1 MKKPPAKGRPAKP
14 SGMLTKLLGQASV
27 PVAKPSSGPTPAA
40 CKAWL
45 QEAVNDYQKGEWAQA
60 ESRTD
65 ALLAQAGVPLAYRL
79 SALNLKATLAART
92 HRLALAVAL
101 YQDLLRQQ
109 PGHVE
114 ALANLGLSLQKLQ
127 RHEEA
132 VVHLRQAIAL
142 RPEHANSHLNLGLT
156 YQSLGRAQE
165 AKASYEASLALEPGH
180 LQAHFNLAK
189 WWQDAF
195 DFEEASR
202 AYQATLALEPRHADA
217 LANLIFVQHYR
228 YPPDE
233 AAHQALL
240 RRCAQLYPAAP
251 AWPRRP
257 APTQALRVGLV
268 SADLHQHPVG
278 YFLRDVLLALAN
290 TAVACGE
297 LRLLAY
303 ANDPTSDELT
313 ERIRPVFEAWHTVD
327 LWTDERLAAQIR
339 SDGVDILVDL
349 SGRTAGNRLPVFAAK
364 PAPLQVSWLGYFA
377 STGLPQ
383 MDAILADP
391 VCVPEDEES
400 LYVEQVV
407 RLPHTRLCM
416 SPPVAAPEPSAA
428 PVLNNGFITFGCY
441 QTLPKINP
449 GVLAAWARILA
460 ACPQAR
466 LRLQAPQFS
475 DAGQLT
481 RFGERLQAAG
491 IDAARVDL
499 LPPVSRAQYL
509 DSYSQVDIL
518 LDTFPY
524 PGGTTTAEALW
535 MGVPTLTLAMPGM
548 LGRQGQAMLSNLGL
562 HDWVTHSEADYVAQ
576 AVAWGEGGGQVAERL
591 QSLRQQV
598 RSQAA
603 SSPLFDAPRFALDWW
618 AAMQG
623 LWRQKMVA

>member
-1 MKKPPAKGRPAKP
+1 
-14 SGMLTKLLGQASV
+14 MLSKLLGQVAVPASRT
-27 PVAKPSSGPTPAA
+27 SSAPTPAA
-40 CKAWL
+40 CQAL
-45 QEAVNDYQKGEWAQA
+45 LGEAVSDYQKGEWAQA

-65 ALLAQAGVPLAYRL
+65 ALLAQLGLPQAYRL
-79 SALNLKATLAART
+79 SALNLKATLAACT
-92 HRLALAVAL
+92 HRLALAVDL
-101 YQDLLRQQ
+101 YQDLLREQ

-114 ALANLGLSLQKLQ
+114 ALANLGLSLQKLH
-127 RHEEA
+127 RYEEA

-142 RPEHANSHLNLGLT
+142 RPGHANAHLNLGLT
-156 YQSLGRAQE
+156 YQSLGRSQE
-165 AKASYEASLALEPGH
+165 AKASYLAALALEPGH

-202 AYQATLALEPRHADA
+202 AYQATLALAPHHADA

-251 AWPRRP
+251 EWPRRL
-257 APTQALRVGLV
+257 AQTPTLRVGLV

-278 YFLRDVLLALAN
+278 YFLRDVLLALAS

-303 ANDPTSDELT
+303 ANDTTSDELT
-313 ERIRPVFEAWHTVD
+313 ACIRPVFEVWHTVD

-391 VCVPEDEES
+391 VCVPEGEEP

-416 SPPVAAPEPSAA
+416 SPPVAAPEPSAP
-428 PVLNNGFITFGCY
+428 PVLRNGFITFGCY
-441 QTLPKINP
+441 QTLPKINA
-449 GVLAAWARILA
+449 GVLAAWAHILA
-460 ACPQAR
+460 VCPQAR

-475 DAGQLT
+475 DAGQLS
-481 RFGERLQAAG
+481 RFGERLLAAG

-548 LGRQGQAMLSNLGL
+548 LGRQGQALLSNLGL
-562 HDWVTHSEADYVAQ
+562 HDWVTHSEAEYMAQ
-576 AVAWGEGGGQVAERL
+576 AVAWGQGGGLVAERL

-603 SSPLFDAPRFALDWW
+603 SSPLFDAPRFARDWW

-623 LWRQKMVA
+623 LWRQKMSA

>member
-1 MKKPPAKGRPAKP
+1 MKKPPPKGRPAKP
-14 SGMLTKLLGQASV
+14 SGMLTKLLGQASL
-27 PVAKPSSGPTPAA
+27 PASKPSSAPAPAA
-40 CKAWL
+40 CQALL
-45 QEAVNDYQKGEWAQA
+45 QEAMNDYQKGEWAQA

-65 ALLAQAGVPLAYRL
+65 ALLAQAGVPQAYRQ

-92 HRLALAVAL
+92 HRLALAVEL
-101 YQDLLRQQ
+101 YQDLLREQ
-109 PGHVE
+109 PGHVD

-142 RPEHANSHLNLGLT
+142 RPRHANSHLNLGLT
-156 YQSLGRAQE
+156 YQSLGRSQE
-165 AKASYEASLALEPGH
+165 AKASYEAALALEPGH

-202 AYQATLALEPRHADA
+202 AYQATLALAPNHADA

-240 RRCAQLYPAAP
+240 RRCAPLYPASP
-251 AWPRRP
+251 EWPRRP
-257 APTQALRVGLV
+257 ALAQALRVGMV
-268 SADLHQHPVG
+268 SADMRQHPVG
-278 YFLRDVLLALAN
+278 YFLRDVLLALAS
-290 TAVACGE
+290 TAVASGE

-303 ANDPTSDELT
+303 ANDPSSDELT
-313 ERIRPVFEAWHTVD
+313 QSIKPVFEAWHTVD

-349 SGRTAGNRLPVFAAK
+349 SGLTAGNRLPVFAAK
-364 PAPLQVSWLGYFA
+364 PAPIQVSWLGYFA

-391 VCVPEDEES
+391 VCVPEGEES
-400 LYVEQVV
+400 LYVEQVL

-416 SPPVAAPEPSAA
+416 SPPVAAPEPSAP
-428 PVLNNGFITFGCY
+428 PVLRNGFITFGCC

-449 GVLAAWARILA
+449 GVLAAWAHILA

-466 LRLQAPQFS
+466 LRLLAPQFS
-475 DAGQLT
+475 DAGQLS
-481 RFGERLQAAG
+481 RFGKRLLAAG

-535 MGVPTLTLAMPGM
+535 LGVPTLTLAMPGM
-548 LGRQGQAMLSNLGL
+548 LGRQGQSMLCNLGL
-562 HDWVTHSEADYVAQ
+562 HDWVTHSEAEYMAQ
-576 AVAWGEGGGQVAERL
+576 AVAWGQGGDQVAERL
-591 QSLRQQV
+591 QSLRLQV

-603 SSPLFDAPRFALDWW
+603 KSPLFDAPRFARDWW

-623 LWRQKMVA
+623 LWRQKMAA

>member
-1 MKKPPAKGRPAKP
+1 
-14 SGMLTKLLGQASV
+14 MLTKLLGQASV
-27 PVAKPSSGPTPAA
+27 PAPKPSSASTPAA
-40 CKAWL
+40 CQAL
-45 QEAVNDYQKGEWAQA
+45 LEEAVSDYQKGEWAQA
-60 ESRTD
+60 EIRTD
-65 ALLAQAGVPLAYRL
+65 ALLAQSGVPQAYRL

-92 HRLALAVAL
+92 HRLVVAVAL
-101 YQDLLRQQ
+101 YQDLLREQ

-132 VVHLRQAIAL
+132 VVYLRQAIAL
-142 RPEHANSHLNLGLT
+142 RPGHANSHLNLGLT
-156 YQSLGRAQE
+156 YQSLGRAQD
-165 AKASYEASLALEPGH
+165 AKASYQAALALEPGH

-202 AYQATLALEPRHADA
+202 AYQATLALEPRHADS

-240 RRCAQLYPAAP
+240 RRSAKLYPANP
-251 AWPRRP
+251 KWPRRP
-257 APTQALRVGLV
+257 VHAQPLRVGLV

-278 YFLRDVLLALAN
+278 YFLRDVLLALAS
-290 TAVACGE
+290 TAVDVGE

-303 ANDPTSDELT
+303 ANNPRSDELT
-313 ERIRPVFEAWHTVD
+313 ESIRPVFEAWHTVD
-327 LWTDERLAAQIR
+327 LWTDERLAEQIR

-391 VCVPEDEES
+391 VCVPEGEES

-416 SPPVAAPEPSAA
+416 SPPVAAPDPSSP
-428 PVLNNGFITFGCY
+428 PVLKNGFITFGCY

-449 GVLAAWARILA
+449 GVLAAWAHILA

-466 LRLQAPQFS
+466 LRLQTPQFS
-475 DAGQLT
+475 DAGQLA
-481 RFGERLQAAG
+481 RFGERLHAAG

-548 LGRQGQAMLSNLGL
+548 LGRQGQAMLCNLGL
-562 HDWVTHSEADYVAQ
+562 HDWVTHSEADYMMQ
-576 AVAWGEGGGQVAERL
+576 AVAWGQGGSQVAERL
-591 QSLRQQV
+591 QRLRQQV

-603 SSPLFDAPRFALDWW
+603 SSPLFDAARFARDWW

-623 LWRQKMVA
+623 LWRQKMAA

>member
-1 MKKPPAKGRPAKP
+1 
-14 SGMLTKLLGQASV
+14 
-27 PVAKPSSGPTPAA
+27 
-40 CKAWL
+40 
-45 QEAVNDYQKGEWAQA
+45 
-60 ESRTD
+60 
-65 ALLAQAGVPLAYRL
+65 
-79 SALNLKATLAART
+79 
-92 HRLALAVAL
+92 
-101 YQDLLRQQ
+101 
-109 PGHVE
+109 
-114 ALANLGLSLQKLQ
+114 
-127 RHEEA
+127 
-132 VVHLRQAIAL
+132 
-142 RPEHANSHLNLGLT
+142 
-156 YQSLGRAQE
+156 
-165 AKASYEASLALEPGH
+165 
-180 LQAHFNLAK
+180 
-189 WWQDAF
+189 
-195 DFEEASR
+195 
-202 AYQATLALEPRHADA
+202 
-217 LANLIFVQHYR
+217 
-228 YPPDE
+228 
-233 AAHQALL
+233 
-240 RRCAQLYPAAP
+240 
-251 AWPRRP
+251 
-257 APTQALRVGLV
+257 
-268 SADLHQHPVG
+268 
-278 YFLRDVLLALAN
+278 LRDVLLALAS
-290 TAVACGE
+290 TAVASGE

-313 ERIRPVFEAWHTVD
+313 ESIRPVFEAWHTVD

-391 VCVPEDEES
+391 VCVPEGEES

-416 SPPVAAPEPSAA
+416 SPPVAAPGPSAP
-428 PVLNNGFITFGCY
+428 PVLSNGFITFGCY
-441 QTLPKINP
+441 QTLPKINA
-449 GVLAAWARILA
+449 GVLAAWAHILTS
-460 ACPQAR
+460 CPQAR
-466 LRLQAPQFS
+466 LRLQAPQFR
-475 DAGQLT
+475 DAGQLA
-481 RFGERLQAAG
+481 RFGERLRAAG

-548 LGRQGQAMLSNLGL
+548 LGRQGQAMLCNLGL
-562 HDWVTHSEADYVAQ
+562 HDWVTHNEADYVAQ
-576 AVAWGEGGGQVAERL
+576 AVAWGQGGDQVAERL

-603 SSPLFDAPRFALDWW
+603 SSPLFDAPRFARDWW

>member
-1 MKKPPAKGRPAKP
+1 
-14 SGMLTKLLGQASV
+14 MLTKLLGQASV
-27 PVAKPSSGPTPAA
+27 PMSKPSSAPTPAA
-40 CKAWL
+40 CQAWL
-45 QEAVNDYQKGEWAQA
+45 QEAVSDYQKGEWAQA

-92 HRLALAVAL
+92 HRLALAVEL
-101 YQDLLRQQ
+101 YQNLLREQ

-142 RPEHANSHLNLGLT
+142 RPGHANSHLNLGLT
-156 YQSLGRAQE
+156 YQSLGRTQE
-165 AKASYEASLALEPGH
+165 AKASYEAALALEPGH

-202 AYQATLALEPRHADA
+202 AYQATLALEPHHADS

-278 YFLRDVLLALAN
+278 YFLRDVLLALAS
-290 TAVACGE
+290 TAVSSGD

-303 ANDPTSDELT
+303 ANAPTSDELT
-313 ERIRPVFEAWHTVD
+313 QSIRPVFEAWHTVD

-391 VCVPEDEES
+391 VCVPEGEES

-416 SPPVAAPEPSAA
+416 SPPVAAPEPSVP

-441 QTLPKINP
+441 QTLPKINA
-449 GVLAAWARILA
+449 GVLAAWAHILA

-475 DAGQLT
+475 DAGQLA
-481 RFGERLQAAG
+481 RFGERLHAAG

-499 LPPVSRAQYL
+499 LPPVGRAQYL

-548 LGRQGQAMLSNLGL
+548 LGRQGQAMLCNLGL
-562 HDWVTHSEADYVAQ
+562 HDWVTHSESDYVAK
-576 AVAWGEGGGQVAERL
+576 AVAWGQGGDQVAERL

-598 RSQAA
+598 RTQAA
-603 SSPLFDAPRFALDWW
+603 SSPLFDAPRFARDWW
-618 AAMQG
+618 AAMQD

>member
-1 MKKPPAKGRPAKP
+1 MKKTPAKGRSAKP
-14 SGMLTKLLGQASV
+14 SGMLSKLLGQVSVSAS
-27 PVAKPSSGPTPAA
+27 KPSSAPSPAA
-40 CKAWL
+40 CQALL
-45 QEAVNDYQKGEWAQA
+45 QKAVNDYQKGEWAQS

-65 ALLAQAGVPLAYRL
+65 ALLAQPGVPQVYRL
-79 SALNLKATLAART
+79 SALNLKATLAACT

-101 YQDLLRQQ
+101 YQDLLREQ

-132 VVHLRQAIAL
+132 LVHLRQAIAL
-142 RPEHANSHLNLGLT
+142 RPGHANAHLNLGLT
-156 YQSLGRAQE
+156 YQSLGRSQE
-165 AKASYEASLALEPGH
+165 AKASYLAALALEPGH

-195 DFEEASR
+195 DFEEAGR
-202 AYQATLALEPRHADA
+202 AYQATLALEPHHADS
-217 LANLIFVQHYR
+217 LANLIFIQHYR

-233 AAHQALL
+233 AALQALL
-240 RRCAQLYPAAP
+240 RRCAQLYPVAP
-251 AWPRRP
+251 EWPRRP
-257 APTQALRVGLV
+257 AQAPTLRVGLV
-268 SADLHQHPVG
+268 SADMRQHPVG
-278 YFLRDVLLALAN
+278 YFLRDVLLALAS
-290 TAVACGE
+290 TAVASGE

-313 ERIRPVFEAWHTVD
+313 QSIRPVFEAWHTVD

-391 VCVPEDEES
+391 VCVPEGEES

-416 SPPVAAPEPSAA
+416 SPPVAAPEPSAP
-428 PVLNNGFITFGCY
+428 PVLNNGFVTFGCY
-441 QTLPKINP
+441 QTLPKINA
-449 GVLAAWARILA
+449 GVLAAWAQILD

-475 DAGQLT
+475 DAGQLS
-481 RFGERLQAAG
+481 RFGERLHAAG

-509 DSYSQVDIL
+509 ASYSQVDIL

-548 LGRQGQAMLSNLGL
+548 LGRQGQAMLCNLGL
-562 HDWVTHSEADYVAQ
+562 HDWVTHSEAEYVAQ
-576 AVAWGEGGGQVAERL
+576 AVAWGQGGGLVAERL

-603 SSPLFDAPRFALDWW
+603 SSPLFDATRFARDWW
-618 AAMQG
+618 AAMQD
-623 LWRQKMVA
+623 LWRQKMSA

>member
-1 MKKPPAKGRPAKP
+1 MKKTPAKGRSAKP
-14 SGMLTKLLGQASV
+14 SGMLSKLLGQVAVPASR
-27 PVAKPSSGPTPAA
+27 PSSAPTPAA
-40 CKAWL
+40 CQAWL
-45 QEAVNDYQKGEWAQA
+45 EEAVSDYQKGEWAQA
-60 ESRTD
+60 ESHTD
-65 ALLAQAGVPLAYRL
+65 ALLAQAGVPQAYRL
-79 SALNLKATLAART
+79 SALNLKATLAACT
-92 HRLALAVAL
+92 HRLALAVEL
-101 YQDLLRQQ
+101 YQDLLREQ

-114 ALANLGLSLQKLQ
+114 ALANLGLSLQKLH
-127 RHEEA
+127 RYEEA

-142 RPEHANSHLNLGLT
+142 RPGHANAHLNLGLT
-156 YQSLGRAQE
+156 YQSLGRTQE
-165 AKASYEASLALEPGH
+165 AKASYLAALALEPGH

-202 AYQATLALEPRHADA
+202 AYQATLALAPHHADA

-240 RRCAQLYPAAP
+240 RRCAPLYPAAP
-251 AWPRRP
+251 EWPRRP
-257 APTQALRVGLV
+257 AQTSTLRVGLV

-278 YFLRDVLLALAN
+278 YFLRDVLLALAS
-290 TAVACGE
+290 TAVASGE

-303 ANDPTSDELT
+303 ANDTTSDELT
-313 ERIRPVFEAWHTVD
+313 ACIRPVFEAWHTVD

-391 VCVPEDEES
+391 VCVPEGEES
-400 LYVEQVV
+400 LYAEQVV

-416 SPPVAAPEPSAA
+416 SPPVAAPEPSAP
-428 PVLNNGFITFGCY
+428 PVLRNGFITFGCY
-441 QTLPKINP
+441 QTLPKINA
-449 GVLAAWARILA
+449 GVLAAWAHILA

-475 DAGQLT
+475 DEGQLS
-481 RFGERLQAAG
+481 RFGERLLAAG

-499 LPPVSRAQYL
+499 LPPVNRAQYL

-548 LGRQGQAMLSNLGL
+548 LGRQGQALLSNLGL
-562 HDWVTHSEADYVAQ
+562 HDWVTHSEAVYMAQ
-576 AVAWGEGGGQVAERL
+576 AVAWGQGGGLVADRL

-603 SSPLFDAPRFALDWW
+603 NSPLFDAPRFARDWW

-623 LWRQKMVA
+623 LWRQKMSA

>member
-1 MKKPPAKGRPAKP
+1 
-14 SGMLTKLLGQASV
+14 
-27 PVAKPSSGPTPAA
+27 
-40 CKAWL
+40 
-45 QEAVNDYQKGEWAQA
+45 
-60 ESRTD
+60 
-65 ALLAQAGVPLAYRL
+65 
-79 SALNLKATLAART
+79 
-92 HRLALAVAL
+92 
-101 YQDLLRQQ
+101 
-109 PGHVE
+109 
-114 ALANLGLSLQKLQ
+114 
-127 RHEEA
+127 
-132 VVHLRQAIAL
+132 
-142 RPEHANSHLNLGLT
+142 
-156 YQSLGRAQE
+156 
-165 AKASYEASLALEPGH
+165 
-180 LQAHFNLAK
+180 
-189 WWQDAF
+189 
-195 DFEEASR
+195 
-202 AYQATLALEPRHADA
+202 
-217 LANLIFVQHYR
+217 
-228 YPPDE
+228 
-233 AAHQALL
+233 
-240 RRCAQLYPAAP
+240 
-251 AWPRRP
+251 
-257 APTQALRVGLV
+257 LV

-278 YFLRDVLLALAN
+278 YFLRDVLLALAS
-290 TAVACGE
+290 TAVSSGD

-313 ERIRPVFEAWHTVD
+313 QSIRPVFEAWHTVD

-391 VCVPEDEES
+391 VCVPEGEES

-416 SPPVAAPEPSAA
+416 SPPVAAPEPSVP

-441 QTLPKINP
+441 QTLPKINA
-449 GVLAAWARILA
+449 GVLAAWAHILT

-475 DAGQLT
+475 DAGQLA
-481 RFGERLQAAG
+481 RFGERLHAAG

-548 LGRQGQAMLSNLGL
+548 LGRQGQAMLCNLGL
-562 HDWVTHSEADYVAQ
+562 HDWVTHSESDYVAQ
-576 AVAWGEGGGQVAERL
+576 AVAWGQGGDQVAKRL

-603 SSPLFDAPRFALDWW
+603 SSPLFDAPRFARDWW

>member
-1 MKKPPAKGRPAKP
+1 M
-14 SGMLTKLLGQASV
+14 
-27 PVAKPSSGPTPAA
+27 
-40 CKAWL
+40 
-45 QEAVNDYQKGEWAQA
+45 
-60 ESRTD
+60 
-65 ALLAQAGVPLAYRL
+65 
-79 SALNLKATLAART
+79 
-92 HRLALAVAL
+92 
-101 YQDLLRQQ
+101 
-109 PGHVE
+109 
-114 ALANLGLSLQKLQ
+114 
-127 RHEEA
+127 
-132 VVHLRQAIAL
+132 
-142 RPEHANSHLNLGLT
+142 
-156 YQSLGRAQE
+156 
-165 AKASYEASLALEPGH
+165 
-180 LQAHFNLAK
+180 QAHFNLAK

-202 AYQATLALEPRHADA
+202 AYQATLALAPHHADA

-240 RRCAQLYPAAP
+240 RRCAPLYPAAP
-251 AWPRRP
+251 EWPRRP
-257 APTQALRVGLV
+257 AQAPTLRVGLV

-278 YFLRDVLLALAN
+278 YFLRDVLLALAS
-290 TAVACGE
+290 TAVASGE

-303 ANDPTSDELT
+303 ANDTTSDELT
-313 ERIRPVFEAWHTVD
+313 SCIRPVFEAWHTVD

-364 PAPLQVSWLGYFA
+364 PAPVQVSWLGYFA

-391 VCVPEDEES
+391 VCVPEGEES

-416 SPPVAAPEPSAA
+416 SPPVAAPEPSA
-428 PVLNNGFITFGCY
+428 PPLLRNGFITFGCY
-441 QTLPKINP
+441 QTLPKINA
-449 GVLAAWARILA
+449 GVLAAWAHILA

-475 DAGQLT
+475 DAGQLS
-481 RFGERLQAAG
+481 RFGERLHAAG

-548 LGRQGQAMLSNLGL
+548 LGRQGQALLSNLGL
-562 HDWVTHSEADYVAQ
+562 HDWVTHSEAEYMAQ
-576 AVAWGEGGGQVAERL
+576 AVAWGQGGGLVAERL

-598 RSQAA
+598 RTQAA
-603 SSPLFDAPRFALDWW
+603 SSPLFDAPRFARDWW
-618 AAMQG
+618 AAMQD
-623 LWRQKMVA
+623 LWRQKMSA

>member
-1 MKKPPAKGRPAKP
+1 M
-14 SGMLTKLLGQASV
+14 
-27 PVAKPSSGPTPAA
+27 
-40 CKAWL
+40 
-45 QEAVNDYQKGEWAQA
+45 
-60 ESRTD
+60 
-65 ALLAQAGVPLAYRL
+65 
-79 SALNLKATLAART
+79 
-92 HRLALAVAL
+92 
-101 YQDLLRQQ
+101 
-109 PGHVE
+109 
-114 ALANLGLSLQKLQ
+114 
-127 RHEEA
+127 
-132 VVHLRQAIAL
+132 
-142 RPEHANSHLNLGLT
+142 NLGLT
-156 YQSLGRAQE
+156 YQSLGRDQE
-165 AKASYEASLALEPGH
+165 AKASYQAALALEPGH
-180 LQAHFNLAK
+180 LQANFNLAK

-202 AYQATLALEPRHADA
+202 AYQATLALEPLHADS

-233 AAHQALL
+233 DAHQALL
-240 RRCAQLYPAAP
+240 RRCAQVYPTAP
-251 AWPRRP
+251 EWPRRP
-257 APTQALRVGLV
+257 DQAQVLRVGLV
-268 SADLHQHPVG
+268 SADMRQHPVG
-278 YFLRDVLLALAN
+278 YFLRDVLLALAS
-290 TAVACGE
+290 TAVASGE

-313 ERIRPVFEAWHTVD
+313 ESIRPVFEAWHTVD

-391 VCVPEDEES
+391 VCVPEGEES

-416 SPPVAAPEPSAA
+416 SPPVGAPDPSAP
-428 PVLNNGFITFGCY
+428 PVLSNGFITFGCY

-449 GVLAAWARILA
+449 GVLAAWAHILA

-466 LRLQAPQFS
+466 LRLQAQQFS

-481 RFGERLQAAG
+481 RFGERLRAAG

-509 DSYSQVDIL
+509 ASYSQVDIL

-548 LGRQGQAMLSNLGL
+548 LGRQGQAMLCSLGL
-562 HDWVTHSEADYVAQ
+562 HDWVTQNEAEYMAQ
-576 AVAWGEGGGQVAERL
+576 AVAWGQGGDQVAVRL
-591 QSLRQQV
+591 QSLRQQM
-598 RSQAA
+598 RSQAV
-603 SSPLFDAPRFALDWW
+603 SSPLFDAQRFARDWW
-618 AAMQG
+618 AAMQD
-623 LWRQKMVA
+623 LWRQKMAA

>member
-1 MKKPPAKGRPAKP
+1 MKNPPAKGRLAKP

-27 PVAKPSSGPTPAA
+27 SVSKPSSAPTPAA
-40 CKAWL
+40 CQAWL

-65 ALLAQAGVPLAYRL
+65 ALLAQAGVPQAYRL

-101 YQDLLRQQ
+101 YQDLLREQ

-142 RPEHANSHLNLGLT
+142 RPGHANSHLNLGLT

-165 AKASYEASLALEPGH
+165 AKASYEAALALEPGH

-217 LANLIFVQHYR
+217 LANLVFVQHYR

-233 AAHQALL
+233 ASHQALL

-257 APTQALRVGLV
+257 AHAKPLRVGLV

-278 YFLRDVLLALAN
+278 YFLRDVLLALAS
-290 TAVACGE
+290 TVVASGE

-313 ERIRPVFEAWHTVD
+313 ECIRPVFEAWHTVD
-327 LWTDERLAAQIR
+327 LWTDERLAAQIH

-349 SGRTAGNRLPVFAAK
+349 SGRTAGNRLTVFAAK

-391 VCVPEDEES
+391 VCVPEGEES

-416 SPPVAAPEPSAA
+416 SPPVAAPEPSAP
-428 PVLNNGFITFGCY
+428 PVLRNGFITFGCY
-441 QTLPKINP
+441 QTLPKINH
-449 GVLAAWARILA
+449 GVLAAWAHILA

-475 DAGQLT
+475 DAGQLA
-481 RFGERLQAAG
+481 RFGERLHAAG

-499 LPPVSRAQYL
+499 MPPVSRAQYL

-548 LGRQGQAMLSNLGL
+548 LGRQGQAMLCKLGL
-562 HDWVTHSEADYVAQ
+562 HDWVTHSEAEYMAQ
-576 AVAWGEGGGQVAERL
+576 AVAWGQGGSQVAERL
-591 QSLRQQV
+591 QSLRQQM

-603 SSPLFDAPRFALDWW
+603 SSPLFDAPRFARDWW
-618 AAMQG
+618 AALQG
-623 LWRQKMVA
+623 LWQQKMVA

>member
-1 MKKPPAKGRPAKP
+1 MKKMPAKGRPVKP
-14 SGMLTKLLGQASV
+14 SGMLTKLLGQGHAVNSHGMNLQQSQRLYEEAV
-27 PVAKPSSGPTPAA
+27 KEYHQAEWERAEARVDDLLAKPELHPT
-40 CKAWL
+40 
-45 QEAVNDYQKGEWAQA
+45 YQ
-60 ESRTD
+60 
-65 ALLAQAGVPLAYRL
+65 V

-92 HRLALAVAL
+92 HRLPLAVQL
-101 YQDLLRQQ
+101 YQDLLARQ

-114 ALANLGLSLQKLQ
+114 ALSNQGLALQKLQ

-132 VVHLRQAIAL
+132 LACLLQAVRL
-142 RPEHANSHLNLGLT
+142 RPGHANSHLNLGLT
-156 YQSLGRAQE
+156 YHSLGRRDE
-165 AKASYEASLALEPGH
+165 ARAAYLQVLALEPGH

-202 AYQATLALEPRHADA
+202 GYQATLALDPRHADS

-233 AAHQALL
+233 AGHQALL
-240 RRCAQLYPAAP
+240 RRSAQLFPTAP
-251 AWPRRP
+251 EWPRRT
-257 APTQALRVGLV
+257 AQAQALRVGLV

-278 YFLRDVLLALAN
+278 YFLRDVLLALAS

-303 ANDPTSDELT
+303 ANAPTSDELT

-391 VCVPEDEES
+391 VCVPEGEES

-407 RLPHTRLCM
+407 RLPRTRLCM
-416 SPPVAAPEPSAA
+416 SPPVAAPEPSAP
-428 PVLNNGFITFGCY
+428 PVLSNGFITFGCY
-441 QTLPKINP
+441 QTLPKVNA
-449 GVLAAWARILA
+449 GVLAAWAHILA

-475 DAGQLT
+475 DAGQLA
-481 RFGERLQAAG
+481 RFGERLHAAG

-576 AVAWGEGGGQVAERL
+576 AVAWGQGGSQVAELL
-591 QSLRQQV
+591 QSLRLQV

-603 SSPLFDAPRFALDWW
+603 SSPLFDAPRFARDWW

>member
-1 MKKPPAKGRPAKP
+1 MKKPPPKGRPAKP
-14 SGMLTKLLGQASV
+14 SGMLTKLLGQASL
-27 PVAKPSSGPTPAA
+27 PASKPSSAPAPAA
-40 CKAWL
+40 CQALL
-45 QEAVNDYQKGEWAQA
+45 QEAMNDYQKGEWAQA

-65 ALLAQAGVPLAYRL
+65 ALLAQAGVPQAYRQ

-92 HRLALAVAL
+92 HRLALAVEL
-101 YQDLLRQQ
+101 YQDLLREQ
-109 PGHVE
+109 PGHVD

-142 RPEHANSHLNLGLT
+142 RPRHANSHLNLGLT
-156 YQSLGRAQE
+156 YQSLGRSQE
-165 AKASYEASLALEPGH
+165 AKASYEAALALEPGH

-202 AYQATLALEPRHADA
+202 AYQATLALAPNHADA

-240 RRCAQLYPAAP
+240 RRCAPLYPASTE
-251 AWPRRP
+251 WPRRP
-257 APTQALRVGLV
+257 ALAQALRVGMV
-268 SADLHQHPVG
+268 SADMRQHPVG
-278 YFLRDVLLALAN
+278 YFLRDVLLALAS
-290 TAVACGE
+290 TAVASGE

-303 ANDPTSDELT
+303 ANDPSSDELT
-313 ERIRPVFEAWHTVD
+313 QSIKPVFEAWHTVD

-349 SGRTAGNRLPVFAAK
+349 SGLTAGNRLPVFAAK
-364 PAPLQVSWLGYFA
+364 PAPIQVSWLGYFA

-391 VCVPEDEES
+391 VCVPEGEES
-400 LYVEQVV
+400 LYVEKVL

-416 SPPVAAPEPSAA
+416 SPPVAAPEPSAP
-428 PVLNNGFITFGCY
+428 PVLRNGFITFGCC

-449 GVLAAWARILA
+449 GVLAAWAHILA

-466 LRLQAPQFS
+466 LRLLAPQFS
-475 DAGQLT
+475 DAGQLS
-481 RFGERLQAAG
+481 RFGKRLLAAG

-535 MGVPTLTLAMPGM
+535 LGVPTLTLAMPGM
-548 LGRQGQAMLSNLGL
+548 LGRQGQSMLCNLGL
-562 HDWVTHSEADYVAQ
+562 HDWVTHSEAEYMAQ
-576 AVAWGEGGGQVAERL
+576 AVAWGQGGDQVAERL
-591 QSLRQQV
+591 QSLRLQV

-603 SSPLFDAPRFALDWW
+603 KSPLFDAPRFARDWW

-623 LWRQKMVA
+623 LWRQKMAA

>member
-1 MKKPPAKGRPAKP
+1 MKKAPAKGRPAKP

-27 PVAKPSSGPTPAA
+27 PAAKPSSASTPAA
-40 CKAWL
+40 CQAL
-45 QEAVNDYQKGEWAQA
+45 LEEAVSDYQKGEWAQA
-60 ESRTD
+60 ERRTD
-65 ALLAQAGVPLAYRL
+65 VVLAQTGVPLNYRL

-92 HRLALAVAL
+92 HRLALAVEL
-101 YQDLLRQQ
+101 YQDLLREQ

-132 VVHLRQAIAL
+132 VVYLRQAIAL
-142 RPEHANSHLNLGLT
+142 RPGHANSHLNLGLT
-156 YQSLGRAQE
+156 YQSLGRAQD
-165 AKASYEASLALEPGH
+165 AKASYQAALALEPGH

-202 AYQATLALEPRHADA
+202 AYQATLALEPLHADS

-233 AAHQALL
+233 DAHQALL
-240 RRCAQLYPAAP
+240 RRCAQVYPTAP
-251 AWPRRP
+251 EWPRRP
-257 APTQALRVGLV
+257 DQAQVLRVGLV
-268 SADLHQHPVG
+268 SADMRQHPVG
-278 YFLRDVLLALAN
+278 YFLRDVLLALAS
-290 TAVACGE
+290 TAVASGE

-313 ERIRPVFEAWHTVD
+313 ESIRPVFEAWHTVD

-391 VCVPEDEES
+391 VCVPEGEES

-416 SPPVAAPEPSAA
+416 SPPVGAPDPSAP
-428 PVLNNGFITFGCY
+428 PVLSNGFITFGCY

-449 GVLAAWARILA
+449 GVLAAWAHILA

-466 LRLQAPQFS
+466 LRLQAQQFS

-481 RFGERLQAAG
+481 RFGERLRAAG

-509 DSYSQVDIL
+509 ASYSQVDIL

-548 LGRQGQAMLSNLGL
+548 LGRQGQAMLCSLGL
-562 HDWVTHSEADYVAQ
+562 HDWVTQNEAEYMAQ
-576 AVAWGEGGGQVAERL
+576 AVAWGQGGDQVAVRL
-591 QSLRQQV
+591 QSLRQQM
-598 RSQAA
+598 RSQAV
-603 SSPLFDAPRFALDWW
+603 SSPLFDAQRFARDWW
-618 AAMQG
+618 AAMQD
-623 LWRQKMVA
+623 LWRQKMAA

>member
-1 MKKPPAKGRPAKP
+1 
-14 SGMLTKLLGQASV
+14 LLE
-27 PVAKPSSGPTPAA
+27 
-40 CKAWL
+40 
-45 QEAVNDYQKGEWAQA
+45 EAVSDYQKGEWAQA
-60 ESRTD
+60 ERRTD
-65 ALLAQAGVPLAYRL
+65 VVLAQTGVPLNYRL

-92 HRLALAVAL
+92 HRLALAVEL
-101 YQDLLRQQ
+101 YQDLLREQ

-132 VVHLRQAIAL
+132 VVHLRQAIVL
-142 RPEHANSHLNLGLT
+142 RPGHANSHLNLGLT
-156 YQSLGRAQE
+156 YQSLGRDQE
-165 AKASYEASLALEPGH
+165 AKASYQAALALEPGH
-180 LQAHFNLAK
+180 LQANFNLAK

-202 AYQATLALEPRHADA
+202 AYQATLALEPLHADS

-233 AAHQALL
+233 DAHQALL
-240 RRCAQLYPAAP
+240 RRCAQVYPTAP
-251 AWPRRP
+251 EWPRRP
-257 APTQALRVGLV
+257 DQAQVLRVGLV
-268 SADLHQHPVG
+268 SADMRQHPVG
-278 YFLRDVLLALAN
+278 YFLRDVLLALAS
-290 TAVACGE
+290 TAVASGE

-313 ERIRPVFEAWHTVD
+313 ESIRPVFEAWHTVD

-391 VCVPEDEES
+391 VCVPEGEES

-416 SPPVAAPEPSAA
+416 SPPVGAPDPSAP
-428 PVLNNGFITFGCY
+428 PVLSNGFITFGCY

-449 GVLAAWARILA
+449 GVLAAWAHILA

-466 LRLQAPQFS
+466 LRLQAQQFS

-481 RFGERLQAAG
+481 RFGERLRAAG

-509 DSYSQVDIL
+509 ASYSQVDIL

-548 LGRQGQAMLSNLGL
+548 LGRQGQAMLCSLGL
-562 HDWVTHSEADYVAQ
+562 HDWVTQNEAEYMAQ
-576 AVAWGEGGGQVAERL
+576 AVAWGQGGDQVAVRL
-591 QSLRQQV
+591 QSLRQQM
-598 RSQAA
+598 RSQAV
-603 SSPLFDAPRFALDWW
+603 SSPLFDAQRFARDWW
-618 AAMQG
+618 AAMQD
-623 LWRQKMVA
+623 LWRQKMAA

>member
-1 MKKPPAKGRPAKP
+1 MKKAPAKGRPAKP
-14 SGMLTKLLGQASV
+14 SGMLTKLLGHASV
-27 PVAKPSSGPTPAA
+27 PAAKPSSASTPAA
-40 CKAWL
+40 CQAL
-45 QEAVNDYQKGEWAQA
+45 LEEAVSDYQKGEWAQA
-60 ESRTD
+60 ERRTD
-65 ALLAQAGVPLAYRL
+65 VVLAQTGVPLNYRL

-92 HRLALAVAL
+92 HRLALAVEL
-101 YQDLLRQQ
+101 YQDLLREQ

-132 VVHLRQAIAL
+132 VVHLRQAIVL
-142 RPEHANSHLNLGLT
+142 RPGHANSHLNLGLT
-156 YQSLGRAQE
+156 YQSLGRDQE
-165 AKASYEASLALEPGH
+165 AKASYQAALALEPGH
-180 LQAHFNLAK
+180 LQANFNLAK

-202 AYQATLALEPRHADA
+202 AYQATLALEPLHADS

-233 AAHQALL
+233 DAHQALL
-240 RRCAQLYPAAP
+240 RRCAQVYPTAP
-251 AWPRRP
+251 EWPRRP
-257 APTQALRVGLV
+257 DQAQVLRVGLV
-268 SADLHQHPVG
+268 SADMRQHPVG
-278 YFLRDVLLALAN
+278 YFLRDVLLALAS
-290 TAVACGE
+290 TAVASGE

-313 ERIRPVFEAWHTVD
+313 ESIRPVFEAWHTVD

-391 VCVPEDEES
+391 VCVPEGEES

-416 SPPVAAPEPSAA
+416 SPPVGAPDPSAP
-428 PVLNNGFITFGCY
+428 PVLSNGFITFGCY

-449 GVLAAWARILA
+449 GVLAAWAHILA

-466 LRLQAPQFS
+466 LRLQAQQFS

-481 RFGERLQAAG
+481 RFGERLRAAG

-509 DSYSQVDIL
+509 ASYSQVDIL

-548 LGRQGQAMLSNLGL
+548 LGRQGQAMLCSLGL
-562 HDWVTHSEADYVAQ
+562 HDWVTQNEAEYMAQ
-576 AVAWGEGGGQVAERL
+576 AVAWGQGGDQVAVRL
-591 QSLRQQV
+591 QSLRQQM
-598 RSQAA
+598 RSQAV
-603 SSPLFDAPRFALDWW
+603 SSPLFDAQRFARDWW
-618 AAMQG
+618 AAMQD
-623 LWRQKMVA
+623 LWRQKMAA

>member
-27 PVAKPSSGPTPAA
+27 PASKPSSAPTPAA
-40 CKAWL
+40 CQAWL

-65 ALLAQAGVPLAYRL
+65 ALLGQAGVPLAYRL

-101 YQDLLRQQ
+101 YQDLLREQ

-114 ALANLGLSLQKLQ
+114 ALANLGLSLQKLH
-127 RHEEA
+127 RYEEA
-132 VVHLRQAIAL
+132 VVPLRQAIAL
-142 RPEHANSHLNLGLT
+142 RPGHANSHLNLGLT
-156 YQSLGRAQE
+156 YQSLGLTQE
-165 AKASYEASLALEPGH
+165 AKASYQAALALEPGH

-202 AYQATLALEPRHADA
+202 AYQATLALEPRHADS

-240 RRCAQLYPAAP
+240 SRSAKLFPAVP
-251 AWPRRP
+251 EWPRRP
-257 APTQALRVGLV
+257 VQTQALRVGLV

-278 YFLRDVLLALAN
+278 YFLRDVLLALAS
-290 TAVACGE
+290 TAVSSGD

-313 ERIRPVFEAWHTVD
+313 QSIRPVFEAWHTVD

-391 VCVPEDEES
+391 VCVPEGEES

-449 GVLAAWARILA
+449 GVLAAWARILS

-475 DAGQLT
+475 DAGQLA
-481 RFGERLQAAG
+481 RFGERLHAAG

-562 HDWVTHSEADYVAQ
+562 HDWVTHSEADYVAK
-576 AVAWGEGGGQVAERL
+576 AVAWGQGGDQVAERL

-603 SSPLFDAPRFALDWW
+603 SSPLFDAPRFARDWW

>member
-1 MKKPPAKGRPAKP
+1 MKKAPAKGRPAKP

-27 PVAKPSSGPTPAA
+27 PVSKPSSAPTPAA
-40 CKAWL
+40 CQAL
-45 QEAVNDYQKGEWAQA
+45 LEEAVSDYQKGEWAQA
-60 ESRTD
+60 ERRSD
-65 ALLAQAGVPLAYRL
+65 VVLAQTGVPLNYRL

-92 HRLALAVAL
+92 HRLALAVEL
-101 YQDLLRQQ
+101 YQDLLREQ

-132 VVHLRQAIAL
+132 VVHLRQAIVL
-142 RPEHANSHLNLGLT
+142 RPGHANSHLNLGLT
-156 YQSLGRAQE
+156 YQSLGRDQE
-165 AKASYEASLALEPGH
+165 AKASYQAALALEPGH
-180 LQAHFNLAK
+180 LQANFNLAK

-202 AYQATLALEPRHADA
+202 AYQATLALEPLHADS

-233 AAHQALL
+233 DAHQALL
-240 RRCAQLYPAAP
+240 RRCAQVYPTAP
-251 AWPRRP
+251 EWPRRP
-257 APTQALRVGLV
+257 DQAQVLRVGLV
-268 SADLHQHPVG
+268 SADMRQHPVG
-278 YFLRDVLLALAN
+278 YFLRDVLLALAS
-290 TAVACGE
+290 TAVASGE

-313 ERIRPVFEAWHTVD
+313 ESIRPVFEAWHTVD

-391 VCVPEDEES
+391 VCVPEGEES

-416 SPPVAAPEPSAA
+416 SPPVGAPDPSAP
-428 PVLNNGFITFGCY
+428 PVLSNGFITFGCY

-449 GVLAAWARILA
+449 GVLAAWAHILA

-466 LRLQAPQFS
+466 LRLQAQQFS

-481 RFGERLQAAG
+481 RFGERLRAAG

-509 DSYSQVDIL
+509 ASYSQVDIL

-548 LGRQGQAMLSNLGL
+548 LGRQGQAMLCSLGL
-562 HDWVTHSEADYVAQ
+562 HDWVTQNEAEYMAQ
-576 AVAWGEGGGQVAERL
+576 AVAWGQGGDQVAVRL
-591 QSLRQQV
+591 QSLRQQM
-598 RSQAA
+598 RSQAV
-603 SSPLFDAPRFALDWW
+603 SSPLFDAQRFARDWW
-618 AAMQG
+618 AAMQD
-623 LWRQKMVA
+623 LWRQKMAA

>member
-1 MKKPPAKGRPAKP
+1 MKKAPAKGRPAKP

-27 PVAKPSSGPTPAA
+27 PAAKPSSASTPAA
-40 CKAWL
+40 CQAL
-45 QEAVNDYQKGEWAQA
+45 LEEAVSDYQKGEWAQA
-60 ESRTD
+60 ERRTD
-65 ALLAQAGVPLAYRL
+65 VVLAQTGVPLNYRL

-92 HRLALAVAL
+92 HRLALAVEL
-101 YQDLLRQQ
+101 YQDLLREQ

-132 VVHLRQAIAL
+132 VVHLRQAIVL
-142 RPEHANSHLNLGLT
+142 RPGHANSHLNLGLT
-156 YQSLGRAQE
+156 YQSLGRDQE
-165 AKASYEASLALEPGH
+165 AKASYQAALALEPGH
-180 LQAHFNLAK
+180 LQANFNLAK

-202 AYQATLALEPRHADA
+202 AYQATLALEPLHADS

-233 AAHQALL
+233 DAHQALL
-240 RRCAQLYPAAP
+240 RRCAQVYPTAP
-251 AWPRRP
+251 EWPRRP
-257 APTQALRVGLV
+257 DQAQVLRVGLV
-268 SADLHQHPVG
+268 SADMRQHPVG
-278 YFLRDVLLALAN
+278 YFLRDVLLALAS
-290 TAVACGE
+290 TAVASGE

-313 ERIRPVFEAWHTVD
+313 ESIRPVFEAWHTVD

-377 STGLPQ
+377 STGLPH

-391 VCVPEDEES
+391 VCVPEGEES

-416 SPPVAAPEPSAA
+416 SPPVGAPDPSAP
-428 PVLNNGFITFGCY
+428 PVLSNGFITFGCY

-449 GVLAAWARILA
+449 GVLAAWAHILA

-466 LRLQAPQFS
+466 LRLQAQQFS

-481 RFGERLQAAG
+481 RFGERLRAAG

-509 DSYSQVDIL
+509 ASYSQVDIL

-548 LGRQGQAMLSNLGL
+548 LGRQGQAMLCSLGL
-562 HDWVTHSEADYVAQ
+562 HDWVTQNEAEYMAQ
-576 AVAWGEGGGQVAERL
+576 AVAWGQGGDQVAVRL
-591 QSLRQQV
+591 QSLRQQM
-598 RSQAA
+598 RSQAV
-603 SSPLFDAPRFALDWW
+603 SSPLFDAQRFARDWW
-618 AAMQG
+618 AAMQD
-623 LWRQKMVA
+623 LWRQKMAA

>member
-1 MKKPPAKGRPAKP
+1 MKKAPAKGRPAKP

-27 PVAKPSSGPTPAA
+27 PAAKPSSASTPAA
-40 CKAWL
+40 CQAL
-45 QEAVNDYQKGEWAQA
+45 LEEAVSDYQKGEWAQA
-60 ESRTD
+60 ERRTD
-65 ALLAQAGVPLAYRL
+65 VVLAQTGVPLNYRL

-92 HRLALAVAL
+92 HRLALAVEL
-101 YQDLLRQQ
+101 YQDLLREQ

-132 VVHLRQAIAL
+132 VVHLRQAIVL
-142 RPEHANSHLNLGLT
+142 RPGHANSHLNLGLT
-156 YQSLGRAQE
+156 YQSLGRDQE
-165 AKASYEASLALEPGH
+165 AKASYQAALALEPGH
-180 LQAHFNLAK
+180 LQANFNLAK

-202 AYQATLALEPRHADA
+202 AYQATLALEPLHADS

-233 AAHQALL
+233 DAHQALL
-240 RRCAQLYPAAP
+240 RRCAQVYPTAP
-251 AWPRRP
+251 EWPRRP
-257 APTQALRVGLV
+257 DQAQVLRVGLV
-268 SADLHQHPVG
+268 SADMRQHPVG
-278 YFLRDVLLALAN
+278 YFLRDVLLALAS
-290 TAVACGE
+290 TAVASGE

-313 ERIRPVFEAWHTVD
+313 ESIRPVFEAWHTVD

-391 VCVPEDEES
+391 VCVPEGEES

-416 SPPVAAPEPSAA
+416 SPPVGAPDPSAP
-428 PVLNNGFITFGCY
+428 PVLSNGFITFGCY

-449 GVLAAWARILA
+449 GVLAAWAHILA

-466 LRLQAPQFS
+466 LRLQAQQFS

-481 RFGERLQAAG
+481 RFGERLRAAG

-509 DSYSQVDIL
+509 ASYSQVDIL

-535 MGVPTLTLAMPGM
+535 MGVPTLTLAMPGI
-548 LGRQGQAMLSNLGL
+548 LGRQGQAMLCSLGL
-562 HDWVTHSEADYVAQ
+562 HDWVTQNEAEYMAQ
-576 AVAWGEGGGQVAERL
+576 AVAWGQGGDQVAVRL
-591 QSLRQQV
+591 QSLRQQM
-598 RSQAA
+598 RSQAV
-603 SSPLFDAPRFALDWW
+603 SSPLFDAQRFARDWW
-618 AAMQG
+618 AAMQD
-623 LWRQKMVA
+623 LWRQKMAA

>member
-1 MKKPPAKGRPAKP
+1 V
-14 SGMLTKLLGQASV
+14 AS
-27 PVAKPSSGPTPAA
+27 
-40 CKAWL
+40 
-45 QEAVNDYQKGEWAQA
+45 
-60 ESRTD
+60 
-65 ALLAQAGVPLAYRL
+65 
-79 SALNLKATLAART
+79 
-92 HRLALAVAL
+92 
-101 YQDLLRQQ
+101 
-109 PGHVE
+109 
-114 ALANLGLSLQKLQ
+114 
-127 RHEEA
+127 
-132 VVHLRQAIAL
+132 
-142 RPEHANSHLNLGLT
+142 
-156 YQSLGRAQE
+156 
-165 AKASYEASLALEPGH
+165 
-180 LQAHFNLAK
+180 
-189 WWQDAF
+189 
-195 DFEEASR
+195 
-202 AYQATLALEPRHADA
+202 
-217 LANLIFVQHYR
+217 
-228 YPPDE
+228 
-233 AAHQALL
+233 
-240 RRCAQLYPAAP
+240 
-251 AWPRRP
+251 
-257 APTQALRVGLV
+257 
-268 SADLHQHPVG
+268 
-278 YFLRDVLLALAN
+278 
-290 TAVACGE
+290 GE

-313 ERIRPVFEAWHTVD
+313 QRIRPVFEAWHTVD

-400 LYVEQVV
+400 LYVEQVL

-416 SPPVAAPEPSAA
+416 SPPEAAPEPSA
-428 PVLNNGFITFGCY
+428 PPILSNGFITFGSY
-441 QTLPKINP
+441 QTLSKINS
-449 GVLAAWARILA
+449 GVLAAWALILA
-460 ACPQAR
+460 ACPLAR

-475 DAGQLT
+475 DAGQLA

-491 IDAARVDL
+491 IDVARVDL

-509 DSYSQVDIL
+509 ASYSQVDIL

-576 AVAWGEGGGQVAERL
+576 AVAWGQGGDQVAKRL
-591 QSLRQQV
+591 QSLRQQM

-603 SSPLFDAPRFALDWW
+603 SSPLFDAPRFARDWW
-618 AAMQG
+618 AALQD

>member
-1 MKKPPAKGRPAKP
+1 MKKMPAKGRPVKP
-14 SGMLTKLLGQASV
+14 SGMLTKLLGQ
-27 PVAKPSSGPTPAA
+27 GPAVNSNGIS
-40 CKAWL
+40 L
-45 QEAVNDYQKGEWAQA
+45 QQTQKQYEEAVQEYHRAEWERAEARIDDLLGKPGLHPTYQ
-60 ESRTD
+60 
-65 ALLAQAGVPLAYRL
+65 V

-92 HRLALAVAL
+92 HRLPLAVQL
-101 YQDLLRQQ
+101 YQDILARQ

-114 ALANLGLSLQKLQ
+114 ALSNQGLALQKMQ

-132 VVHLRQAIAL
+132 LACLVQAVRL
-142 RPEHANSHLNLGLT
+142 RPAHANSHLNLGLT
-156 YQSLGRAQE
+156 YHSLGRREE
-165 AKASYEASLALEPGH
+165 ARAAYMQVLAIEPGH
-180 LQAHFNLAK
+180 LQARFNLAK
-189 WWQDAF
+189 WWQDDF

-202 AYQATLALEPRHADA
+202 GYQATLALEPRHADA

-233 AAHQALL
+233 AAHKALL
-240 RRCAQLYPAAP
+240 HRSAQLYPTTP
-251 AWPRRP
+251 EWSRRP
-257 APTQALRVGLV
+257 APAPTLRVGLV

-303 ANDPTSDELT
+303 ANAPTSDALT

-391 VCVPEDEES
+391 VCVPEGEES

-475 DAGQLT
+475 DAGQLA
-481 RFGERLQAAG
+481 RFGDRLHAAA
-491 IDAARVDL
+491 IDASRVDL

-509 DSYSQVDIL
+509 ESYSQVDIL

-548 LGRQGQAMLSNLGL
+548 LGRQGQAMLCNLGL

-576 AVAWGEGGGQVAERL
+576 AVAWGQGGDLVAERL
-591 QSLRQQV
+591 QRLRQQV

-603 SSPLFDAPRFALDWW
+603 SSPLFDAPRFARDWW
-618 AAMQG
+618 AAMKA

>member
-1 MKKPPAKGRPAKP
+1 MKKMPAKGRHVKP
-14 SGMLTKLLGQASV
+14 SGMLTKLLGQGHVVTSHGINLQQSQRLYEEAV
-27 PVAKPSSGPTPAA
+27 KEYHQAEWDRAEAHVDDLLAKPELHPT
-40 CKAWL
+40 
-45 QEAVNDYQKGEWAQA
+45 YQ
-60 ESRTD
+60 
-65 ALLAQAGVPLAYRL
+65 V

-92 HRLALAVAL
+92 HRLPLAVQL
-101 YQDLLRQQ
+101 YQDILARQ
-109 PGHVE
+109 PEHVE
-114 ALANLGLSLQKLQ
+114 ALSNQGLALQKLQ

-132 VVHLRQAIAL
+132 LACLVQAVRL
-142 RPEHANSHLNLGLT
+142 RPKHANSHLNLGLT
-156 YQSLGRAQE
+156 YHSLGRRDE
-165 AKASYEASLALEPGH
+165 ARAAYLQVLALEPGH

-202 AYQATLALEPRHADA
+202 GYQATLALDPRHADS

-233 AAHQALL
+233 AGHQALL
-240 RRCAQLYPAAP
+240 RRSAQLFPAVP
-251 AWPRRP
+251 EWPRQ
-257 APTQALRVGLV
+257 TVQAQTLRVGLV

-278 YFLRDVLLALAN
+278 YFLRDVLLALAS
-290 TAVACGE
+290 TAVASGE

-303 ANDPTSDELT
+303 ANNPTSDELT
-313 ERIRPVFEAWHTVD
+313 QSIRPVFEAWHTVD

-391 VCVPEDEES
+391 VCVPEGEES

-416 SPPVAAPEPSAA
+416 SPPVAAPGPSAP
-428 PVLNNGFITFGCY
+428 PVLSNGFITFGCY
-441 QTLPKINP
+441 QTLPKINA
-449 GVLAAWARILA
+449 GVLAAWAHILTS
-460 ACPQAR
+460 CPQAR
-466 LRLQAPQFS
+466 LRLQAPQFR
-475 DAGQLT
+475 DAGQLA
-481 RFGERLQAAG
+481 RFGERLRAAG

-499 LPPVSRAQYL
+499 LPPVGRAQYL

-548 LGRQGQAMLSNLGL
+548 LGRQGQAMLCNLGL
-562 HDWVTHSEADYVAQ
+562 HDWVTHNEADYVAQ
-576 AVAWGEGGGQVAERL
+576 AVAWGQGGDQVAERL

-603 SSPLFDAPRFALDWW
+603 SSPLFDAPRFARDWW

-623 LWRQKMVA
+623 LWRQKMEA

>member
-27 PVAKPSSGPTPAA
+27 PMSKPSSAPTPAA
-40 CKAWL
+40 CQAWL

-92 HRLALAVAL
+92 HRLALAVEL
-101 YQDLLRQQ
+101 YQDLLREQ

-142 RPEHANSHLNLGLT
+142 RPGHANSHLNLGLT
-156 YQSLGRAQE
+156 YQSLGRTQE
-165 AKASYEASLALEPGH
+165 AKASYEAALALEPGH

-202 AYQATLALEPRHADA
+202 AYQATLALEPRHADS

-251 AWPRRP
+251 EWPRRP
-257 APTQALRVGLV
+257 APPQALRVGLV

-278 YFLRDVLLALAN
+278 YFLRDVLLALAS

-303 ANDPTSDELT
+303 ANAPTSDELT
-313 ERIRPVFEAWHTVD
+313 ERIRPVFEVWHTVD

-391 VCVPEDEES
+391 VCVPEGEES

-449 GVLAAWARILA
+449 GVLAAWARILS

-475 DAGQLT
+475 DAGQLA
-481 RFGERLQAAG
+481 RFGERLHAAG

-562 HDWVTHSEADYVAQ
+562 HDWVTHSEAEYVAQ
-576 AVAWGEGGGQVAERL
+576 AVAWGQGGDQVAERL
-591 QSLRQQV
+591 QCLRQQV

-603 SSPLFDAPRFALDWW
+603 SSPLFDAPRFARDWW

>member
-27 PVAKPSSGPTPAA
+27 PMSKPSSAPTPAA
-40 CKAWL
+40 CQAWL

-101 YQDLLRQQ
+101 YQDLLREQ

-127 RHEEA
+127 RYEEA
-132 VVHLRQAIAL
+132 VVHLRQAVAL
-142 RPEHANSHLNLGLT
+142 RPGHANSHLNLGLT
-156 YQSLGRAQE
+156 YQSLGRTQE
-165 AKASYEASLALEPGH
+165 AKASYEAALALEPGH

-202 AYQATLALEPRHADA
+202 AYQATLALEPRHADS

-257 APTQALRVGLV
+257 APPQALRVGLV

-278 YFLRDVLLALAN
+278 YFLRDVLLALAS

-303 ANDPTSDELT
+303 ANAPTSDELT

-339 SDGVDILVDL
+339 SDDVDILVDL

-391 VCVPEDEES
+391 VCVPEGEES

-449 GVLAAWARILA
+449 GVVA
-460 ACPQAR
+460 
-466 LRLQAPQFS
+466 
-475 DAGQLT
+475 
-481 RFGERLQAAG
+481 RFGERLHAAG
-491 IDAARVDL
+491 IDAGRVDL

-562 HDWVTHSEADYVAQ
+562 HDWVTHSEAEYVAQ
-576 AVAWGEGGGQVAERL
+576 AVAWGQGGDQVAERL

-603 SSPLFDAPRFALDWW
+603 SSPLFDAPRFARDWW

>member
-14 SGMLTKLLGQASV
+14 SGMLTKLLGQATV
-27 PVAKPSSGPTPAA
+27 PVSKPSSAPTPAA
-40 CKAWL
+40 CQAL
-45 QEAVNDYQKGEWAQA
+45 LEEAVSDYQKGEWVQA
-60 ESRTD
+60 DSRTD
-65 ALLAQAGVPLAYRL
+65 ALLAQSGVPQALRL

-92 HRLALAVAL
+92 HRLALAVEL
-101 YQDLLRQQ
+101 YQDLLREQ

-132 VVHLRQAIAL
+132 VVHLRQAIVL
-142 RPEHANSHLNLGLT
+142 RPGHANSHLNLGLT
-156 YQSLGRAQE
+156 YQSLGCDQE
-165 AKASYEASLALEPGH
+165 AKASYQAALALEPGH
-180 LQAHFNLAK
+180 LQANFNLAK

-195 DFEEASR
+195 DFEEASL
-202 AYQATLALEPRHADA
+202 AYQATLALEPLHADS

-233 AAHQALL
+233 DAHQALL

-251 AWPRRP
+251 EWPRRP
-257 APTQALRVGLV
+257 VQAQALRVGLV
-268 SADLHQHPVG
+268 SADMRQHPVG
-278 YFLRDVLLALAN
+278 YFLRDVLLALAS
-290 TAVACGE
+290 TAVASGE

-313 ERIRPVFEAWHTVD
+313 ESIRPVFEAWHTVD

-391 VCVPEDEES
+391 VCVPEGEES

-416 SPPVAAPEPSAA
+416 SPPVAAPEPSAP
-428 PVLNNGFITFGCY
+428 PVMNNGFITFGSY
-441 QTLPKINP
+441 QTLSKINA
-449 GVLAAWARILA
+449 GVLAAWAHILA

-466 LRLQAPQFS
+466 LRLQAQQFS

-481 RFGERLQAAG
+481 RFGERLRAAG

-509 DSYSQVDIL
+509 ASYSQVDIL

-548 LGRQGQAMLSNLGL
+548 LGRQGQAMLCNLGL
-562 HDWVTHSEADYVAQ
+562 HDWVAHNEADYVAQ
-576 AVAWGEGGGQVAERL
+576 AVAWGQGGDQVAKRL

-603 SSPLFDAPRFALDWW
+603 RSPLFDAPRFARDWW
-618 AAMQG
+618 AAMQD
-623 LWRQKMVA
+623 LWLQKMVA